1 MQGLRKQDE
10 LEQREM
16 REQTIQLCLME
27 IRKPELNEDRE
38 GLMAGLQIIQKLIN
52 NLIKNP
58 QDKKFRTINL
68 ANQTIK

>member
-1 MQGLRKQDE
+1 
-10 LEQREM
+10 
-16 REQTIQLCLME
+16 ME